1 MYNLANCVYVY
12 DIYDVLE
19 EVAAVFVRINKR
31 VNKDGEMTYKAS
43 IMKSERV
50 KGKVV
55 QTTVAYLGRVEEDQ
69 IPYLKAAY
77 AKKKPRLVW
86 DDEDSSQDVGCEQ

>member
-1 MYNLANCVYVY
+1 MYYLAICLYVY
-12 DIYDVLE
+12 DSYGIFE

-31 VNKDGEMTYKAS
+31 VNKHGEMTYKATV
-43 IMKSERV
+43 MKSERV
-50 KGKVV
+50 NGKVV
-55 QTTVAYLGRVEEDQ
+55 QTTVAYLGAVEEDQ

-86 DDEDSSQDVGCEQ
+86 DDDESPQDVGCEQ

>member
-1 MYNLANCVYVY
+1 M
-12 DIYDVLE
+12 
-19 EVAAVFVRINKR
+19 FVKINKR
-31 VNKDGEMTYKAS
+31 RDKHGEMTYTAS
-43 IMKSERV
+43 IMRSDRV

-55 QTTVAYLGRVEEDQ
+55 QTTVAYIGRVEEDQ

-86 DDEDSSQDVGCEQ
+86 DVEESPQDVGCEQ

>member
-1 MYNLANCVYVY
+1 MY
-12 DIYDVLE
+12 DICGISE

-31 VNKDGEMTYKAS
+31 VNKDGEMTYKAT

-86 DDEDSSQDVGCEQ
+86 DDEDSPQDVGCE

>member
-1 MYNLANCVYVY
+1 M
-12 DIYDVLE
+12 
-19 EVAAVFVRINKR
+19 FVKINKR
-31 VNKDGEMTYKAS
+31 RDKRGEMTYTAS
-43 IMKSERV
+43 IMRSDRV

-55 QTTVAYLGRVEEDQ
+55 QTTVAYIGRVEEDQ

-86 DDEDSSQDVGCEQ
+86 DDEESPQDVGCEQ

>member
-1 MYNLANCVYVY
+1 M
-12 DIYDVLE
+12 
-19 EVAAVFVRINKR
+19 FVRINKR
-31 VNKDGEMTYKAS
+31 VNKDGETTYKAS

-86 DDEDSSQDVGCEQ
+86 DDEDSSQDVEREQ

>member
-1 MYNLANCVYVY
+1 M
-12 DIYDVLE
+12 
-19 EVAAVFVRINKR
+19 FVKINKR
-31 VNKDGEMTYKAS
+31 RDQHGEMTYTAS
-43 IMKSERV
+43 IMRSDRV

-55 QTTVAYLGRVEEDQ
+55 QTTVAYIGRVEEDQ

-86 DDEDSSQDVGCEQ
+86 DDEESPQDVGCEQ